1 MVCILLFKTLYLLVE
16 LFVYWW
22 LFFLPNLLGFVL
34 LTGALRHEG
43 FQFLY
48 GFTNLIEFLIRSRRL
63 SLGDLISRF
72 KDFIYRT
79 ELALSV
85 QFELRKVVIEG
96 FLRFLH
102 LCKLYNQTKG
112 TFLELRKRLDELIDG
127 CEVLLKD
134 RKIKCDTEQTVSL
147 ERCVSSTG
155 H

>member
-1 MVCILLFKTLYLLVE
+1 
-16 LFVYWW
+16 
-22 LFFLPNLLGFVL
+22 VL

-72 KDFIYRT
+72 KHFIYRT

-85 QFELRKVVIEG
+85 QFELGKVVIEG

-102 LCKLYNQTKG
+102 LCKLYDQTKG
-112 TFLELRKRLDELIDG
+112 TFLELRKRLDELIDR
-127 CEVLLKD
+127 CEVLLED
-134 RKIKCDTEQTVSL
+134 RKIKCDIEQRVSL
-147 ERCVSSTG
+147 KRCVSSAG
-155 H
+155 HSVK